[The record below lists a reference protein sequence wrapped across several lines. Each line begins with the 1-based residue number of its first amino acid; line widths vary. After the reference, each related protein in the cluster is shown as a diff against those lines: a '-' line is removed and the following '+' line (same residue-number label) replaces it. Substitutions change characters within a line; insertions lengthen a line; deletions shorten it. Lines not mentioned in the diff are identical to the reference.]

1 MKFTKEEAFENL
13 KGILTNDGKKT
24 LRMSEKSINEQLET
38 LIPLIAND
46 ETELYDFVNKVKGT
60 FSVMNSNAEKD
71 YSDFIKQWEK
81 DHPVQQQPKPQ
92 QTDPTKDEY
101 TKKLEERLEALEAKE
116 RENEKSKMIAGK
128 RKELLN
134 AMRSKGIKDDD
145 WSNSLLAEVSIT
157 EDIDVE
163 SKAESFLKMYNK
175 QQAAF
180 EGGATPQSSFGGSQ
194 DKDPLSNV
202 KNFRKQMGLSGV
214 QQ

>member
-1 MKFTKEEAFENL
+1 MKFTKEEAYKDLVAKLTSKGEKLNL
-13 KGILTNDGKKT
+13 SERT
-24 LRMSEKSINEQLET
+24 LNKHLDT
-38 LIPLIAND
+38 LIKFVAN
-46 ETELYDFVNKVKGT
+46 EEMELSDFVKEVLPDIKELDGQYR
-60 FSVMNSNAEKD
+60 KD
-71 YSDFIKQWEK
+71 NSDFIKQWEK
-81 DHPVQQQPKPQ
+81 DHPVQQPPKPQ

-128 RKELLN
+128 RNELLN
-134 AMRSKGIKDDD
+134 AMRSKGIKDDE

-180 EGGATPQSSFGGSQ
+180 EVDATPQSSFGRSQ

-202 KNFRKQMGLSGV
+202 KSFRKQMGLSGV

>member
-1 MKFTKEEAFENL
+1 MKFTKEEAYKDLVAKLTSKGEKLNL
-13 KGILTNDGKKT
+13 SERT
-24 LRMSEKSINEQLET
+24 LNKHLDT
-38 LIPLIAND
+38 LIKFVAN
-46 ETELYDFVNKVKGT
+46 EEMELSDFVKEVLPDIKELDGQYR
-60 FSVMNSNAEKD
+60 KD
-71 YSDFIKQWEK
+71 NSDFIKQWEK
-81 DHPVQQQPKPQ
+81 DHPVQQPPKQQ

-128 RKELLN
+128 RNELLN
-134 AMRSKGIKDDD
+134 AMRSKGIKDDE

-180 EGGATPQSSFGGSQ
+180 EGGATPQSSFGGSK

>member
-1 MKFTKEEAFENL
+1 MKFTKEEAYKDLVAKLTSKGEKLNL
-13 KGILTNDGKKT
+13 SERT
-24 LRMSEKSINEQLET
+24 LNKHLDT
-38 LIPLIAND
+38 LIKFVAN
-46 ETELYDFVNKVKGT
+46 EEMELSDFVKEVLPDIKELDGQYR
-60 FSVMNSNAEKD
+60 KD
-71 YSDFIKQWEK
+71 NSDFIKQWEK
-81 DHPVQQQPKPQ
+81 DHPVQQPPKPQ

-134 AMRSKGIKDDD
+134 AMRSKGIKDDE

-180 EGGATPQSSFGGSQ
+180 EGGATPKSSFGGSQ

>member
-1 MKFTKEEAFENL
+1 MKFTKEEAYKDLVAKLTSKGEKLNL
-13 KGILTNDGKKT
+13 SERT
-24 LRMSEKSINEQLET
+24 LNKHLDT
-38 LIPLIAND
+38 LIKFVAN
-46 ETELYDFVNKVKGT
+46 EEMELSDFVKEVLPDIKELDGQYR
-60 FSVMNSNAEKD
+60 KD
-71 YSDFIKQWEK
+71 NSDFIKQWEK
-81 DHPVQQQPKPQ
+81 DHPVQQPTNPQ